1 MIIEVWRPE
10 LEISSFNRLE
20 VTFMKA
26 VIEIE
31 DLKKDIRKII
41 KDTMQDEMMKL
52 RAELLHFISVEEQ
65 KEIDAIYK
73 KPTRSI
79 GKSIK
84 VNI

>member
-1 MIIEVWRPE
+1 LIIEVWRPE
-10 LEISSFNRLE
+10 LRISSFNRLE
-20 VTFMKA
+20 GNFMKA

-52 RAELLHFISVEEQ
+52 RAELLHFISDEEQ